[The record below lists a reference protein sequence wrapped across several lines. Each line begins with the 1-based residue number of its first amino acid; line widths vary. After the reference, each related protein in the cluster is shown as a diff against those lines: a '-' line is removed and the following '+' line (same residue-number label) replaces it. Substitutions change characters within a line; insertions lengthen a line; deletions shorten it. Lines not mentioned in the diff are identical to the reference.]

1 MVPSQD
7 TFKGCGLASDG
18 DAGNLWTKEAP
29 LCECQ
34 NFPRL
39 ITNRLVRMIEG
50 VLRRIFTF
58 RLPPTNQYN
67 LLSEA
72 VAHDGWEEPPQPFRL
87 ETEFIVLKRMHPLTD
102 EPVAQA
108 HLTITKPRDGF
119 RGT

>member
-39 ITNRLVRMIEG
+39 ITNRLVLRMIEG

-58 RLPPTNQYN
+58 RL
-67 LLSEA
+67 EI
-72 VAHDGWEEPPQPFRL
+72 
-87 ETEFIVLKRMHPLTD
+87 EFIVLKRMLPLTD

-108 HLTITKPRDGF
+108 HLTITKLRDGF